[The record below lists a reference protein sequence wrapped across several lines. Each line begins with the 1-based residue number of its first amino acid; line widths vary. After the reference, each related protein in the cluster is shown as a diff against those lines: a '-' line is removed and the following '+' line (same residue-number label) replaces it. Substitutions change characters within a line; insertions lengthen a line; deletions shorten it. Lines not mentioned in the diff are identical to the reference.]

1 MQMEE
6 MTTPVCLFESATCG
20 VPHLTLGLLMKANDA
35 ILWHVKDLLTTD
47 CLCAAGV
54 FPTWFYFAYKALFCA
69 VDRWRFST
77 RAGEAR
83 DVQGRF
89 ITSTVLTVMF
99 PSLSRL

>member
-1 MQMEE
+1 MEE
-6 MTTPVCLFESATCG
+6 MTIPVCLFESATG
-20 VPHLTLGLLMKANDA
+20 VAPHLTLGLLMKANVV
-35 ILWHVKDLLTTD
+35 ILWQVKDVLTTD

-54 FPTWFYFAYKALFCA
+54 FQTWFYFAYKAFFCA

-89 ITSTVLTVMF
+89 ITSTVLAVMF
-99 PSLSRL
+99 PSVSRL